1 MAKKK
6 PLFGVKVDYEK
17 KFKGTSIGRNPKK
30 VSSMNKSK
38 RKGRSRKQLR
48 YRGQGKWAK
57 LLKKRQEI

>member
-1 MAKKK
+1 MAKK
-6 PLFGVKVDYEK
+6 PLYGKVQVYEK
-17 KFKGTSIGRNPKK
+17 KFKGTSIGARPKK